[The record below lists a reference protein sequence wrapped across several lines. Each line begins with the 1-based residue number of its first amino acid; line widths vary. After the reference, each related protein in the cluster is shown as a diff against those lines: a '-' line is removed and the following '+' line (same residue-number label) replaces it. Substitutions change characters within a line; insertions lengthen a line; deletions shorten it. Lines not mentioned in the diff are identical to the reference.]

1 MDVVKTKQ
9 KKSGLL
15 DSKAKITGVISL
27 LFVIL
32 VFWAMRIG
40 SSVSVERASL
50 LIESV
55 QKGDLEVIIDCYGTL
70 TSDKQ
75 QLITSFSS
83 ATVKEIVLKPGAS
96 VTANS
101 VIVRLENPELQQQV
115 ENAEQE
121 LTQIKANLRQL
132 KLNNQRETLNEY
144 AQLAQIKASHETA
157 VLKRTAEEQL
167 AAKGIVSDLT
177 FQQTLLDERQLRQR
191 IEILEQ
197 RNDQLSLVHNESV
210 NIQLERIKQQEG
222 RLAIAQSRLEK
233 LTVRAGFDGVLQRLS
248 VELGQSLAAGSEVAL
263 IGSVTDL
270 IALIRVP
277 QSQAQQVVVGQ
288 KVIIDTRRDK
298 IEGLVSRIDPI
309 VDNNTVEIEV
319 SLPEN
324 LPASARPQLT
334 VDGKIIADTLL
345 NVNYIRRPAGVK
357 SNTRFE
363 MYKLIPTGDTAVL
376 TEVVF
381 GSQAGQFMEVKS
393 GANQAEQFII
403 TDLSNLQSTNKTLT
417 IN

>member
-1 MDVVKTKQ
+1 M
-9 KKSGLL
+9 
-15 DSKAKITGVISL
+15 ISL

-55 QKGDLEVIIDCYGTL
+55 QKGDLEVIIDGYGTL

-403 TDLSNLQSTNKTLT
+403 TDLSNLQSTNLTLT

>member
-15 DSKAKITGVISL
+15 NSKAKIASMISL

-40 SSVSVERASL
+40 NSVSVDRASL
-50 LIESV
+50 LIEVV
-55 QKGDLEVIIDCYGTL
+55 QKGDLEVIIDGYGTL

-75 QLITSFSS
+75 QLITSFSP

-157 VLKRTAEEQL
+157 LLRRTAEEQL

-177 FQQTLLDERQLRQR
+177 FQQTLLDERQLKQR

-197 RNDQLSLVHNESV
+197 RNDQLSLVHAESV

-222 RLAIAQSRLEK
+222 RLAIAQSRLDK

-288 KVIIDTRRDK
+288 KVIIDTRSDK
-298 IEGLVSRIDPI
+298 IEGRVFRIDPI
-309 VDNNTVEIEV
+309 VDNNTVEVEV
-319 SLPEN
+319 ALPEN
-324 LPASARPQLT
+324 LPASARPQLS

-357 SNTRFE
+357 SNSQLK
-363 MYKLIPTGDTAVL
+363 MYKLNLAGDSAVL
-376 TEVVF
+376 TEVAF
-381 GSQAGQFMEVKS
+381 GSQAGQFMEVIS
-393 GANQAEQFII
+393 GANTAEQFII
-403 TDLSNLQSTNKTLT
+403 SDLSNLQSTNSTLS

>member
-9 KKSGLL
+9 NKSGLL
-15 DSKAKITGVISL
+15 DSKAKIAGVITL

-55 QKGDLEVIIDCYGTL
+55 QKGDLEVIIDGYGTL

-197 RNDQLSLVHNESV
+197 RNEQLSLVHNESV

-363 MYKLIPTGDTAVL
+363 MYKLIPSGDTAVL

-403 TDLSNLQSTNKTLT
+403 TDLSNLQSTNLTLT